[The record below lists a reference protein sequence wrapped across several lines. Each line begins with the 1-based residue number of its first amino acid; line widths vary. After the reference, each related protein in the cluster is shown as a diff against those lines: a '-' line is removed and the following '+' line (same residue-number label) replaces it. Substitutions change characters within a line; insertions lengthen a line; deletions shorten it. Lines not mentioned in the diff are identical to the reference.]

1 MELRKKTEGIKLM
14 NVLAV
19 DIGGTKIY
27 SALVTPAGEIVRG
40 DIRPTEASLGYKKV
54 AARILASMAEVLCGD
69 KAQGVG
75 VAAPA
80 YIEPGTGRIIF
91 SPNLK
96 WQNVDLKKEL
106 EDAIGLPVWLE
117 NDANLAAL
125 GEYRYGAGQGYE
137 EFIYITVSTGVGG
150 GLILDGRI
158 YSGAFGGAGEFGHV
172 IVAPEGPLCSCGNR
186 GCLEGVA
193 SGRAIKRDAQAMIR
207 AGQGERMLALAGG
220 VVERVD
226 ARIVGEAAREG
237 DQAAEEILAAA
248 GRYLGIAIAS
258 VSNLLNPAAFII
270 GGGVACGVGELL
282 LGPAREEAHRCTY
295 PPYRDFLKIIP
306 AALGAETGVLGAAA
320 FALDKLGL

>member
-1 MELRKKTEGIKLM
+1 M

-19 DIGGTKIY
+19 DLGGTKIY
-27 SALVTPAGEIVRG
+27 SALVTSKGKIIRG
-40 DIRPTEASLGYKKV
+40 DLRPTEASLGYKKV
-54 AARILASMAEVLCGD
+54 AARIFASVAEVLRGG

-75 VAAPA
+75 VAVPA
-80 YIEPGTGRIIF
+80 YIEPGTDRILF

-106 EDAIGLPVWLE
+106 EDLLGLPVWLE

-125 GEYRYGAGQGYE
+125 GEYRYGAGRGYE
-137 EFIYITVSTGVGG
+137 EIVYITVSTGVGG
-150 GLILDGRI
+150 GLILGGQI
-158 YSGAFGGAGEFGHV
+158 YTGAFGGAGEFGHL
-172 IVAPEGPLCSCGNR
+172 VAVPDGPPCSCENR

-193 SGRAIKRDAQAMIR
+193 SGCAIRREAQALVR

-220 VVERVD
+220 VVEKVD
-226 ARIVGEAAREG
+226 ARVVGEAAREG
-237 DQAAEEILAAA
+237 DQTAEEILAAA

-258 VSNLLNPAAFII
+258 VANLLNPEVFII
-270 GGGVACGVGELL
+270 GGGVACGVGDLL
-282 LGPAREEAHRCTY
+282 LGPAREEAARYTY
-295 PPYRDFLKIIP
+295 PPYRDFLKIVP